1 MPSHSPYIRV
11 YKKAACNHS
20 FRLLLLEPRLL
31 SYLKQKK
38 KKKKEFLSSH
48 SLCWRAAE
56 LLKELHLKERSA
68 AASLILR
75 AAVFTAST
83 PPALQRAPR
92 LSARLCRGFSLGGPG
107 FQKSEFLAAVED
119 IFPVCVS
126 GRALPGAVVSSPL
139 WTDVIAVSRAWAEST
154 LRQRSRMSRCSF
166 MSRHPLLS
174 SRGKSLSRQGF
185 SAAAARHLG
194 DIQVTMQ
201 NVPSAPKAPRT
212 SASPRSP
219 VELPKQ
225 YTSPYSGLGIS
236 FCAPQEVE
244 MSAAA
249 SEGESD
255 DEADDSAGRYP
266 SAVAAPSET
275 DAELSAMLLRAA
287 KEIGLEV
294 PKTPPADPS
303 RLDDWFLGRAPAAP
317 PRSPPV
323 PFFPEVHEELVRTW
337 RAPHSS
343 RPRPSSSPLAS
354 LDGGAARGYEA
365 VPQVERAVAV
375 HLCPPGAATW
385 RDRPHLPSRACEF
398 SSALAGRT
406 YHAAGQ
412 AATALHAM
420 ATLQVYQAKV
430 LKHLHERGSDQGA
443 MEELRAATDFA
454 LRATKVTARSLGQV
468 MSTIVVQ
475 ERHLWLTLAQM
486 ADVDKSRFLDA
497 PISQGGLFG
506 DTVEDFAQ
514 QFSAVQKQTEAIK
527 HILPRRDIPTMSA
540 GPQPPPARRRG
551 RPPPRLPNNQLRP
564 LLRYMTPDW
573 QPDVELAGP
582 VTRKNLRSV
591 PDAGSPEVERIALW
605 GMTTSTS
612 PLPVEGREL
621 SQKESILSPP
631 GFRPRVPSLSSA
643 PEVSPRIRTR
653 SLMSPAR
660 EPGKKVSA
668 AQCSL
673 TFLQD
678 VLPSGISPL
687 PLPPRLPHSVT
698 SVNVPLIPLATRL
711 GAWLQLPSPSR
722 WLIRTVRLGYAIQF
736 ARRPPR
742 YRGVLSTSVH
752 SDTHAAV
759 LRAEVAVLLA
769 KDAIEPVPPAEMKS
783 GFYSPYFIVPK
794 KSGGLRPILDLR
806 ALNRSLLRLPF
817 KMLTTKRM
825 LTCIR
830 PQDWFAA
837 IDLKDAYFH
846 VSILPRHRPF
856 LRFAFEGRAYQY
868 KVLPFGLSLS
878 PRVFT
883 KVAEAALS
891 PLWQTGIRILNYLD
905 DWLLIAH
912 SRDLLCEQRDLVLRH
927 LSHLGLQ
934 VNREKSKLSPVQRI
948 SFLGVELDS
957 VSMTARL
964 TNERAQSVLKC
975 LESFRH
981 KTAVPLKTFQRLL
994 GHMAAAAAVTPLGLL
1009 HMRPLQRWLH
1019 DRVPR
1024 WAWHRGTLRIGV
1036 SPQCRRLFSPWSDPA
1051 FLQAGVPLG
1060 QVSRH
1065 LVVYTDA
1072 SSTGWGAVCNGQAAS
1087 GSWTGPRLQW
1097 HINCLELLAVLL
1109 ALRRFRPTLRHKHVL
1124 VRTDSTATVAYINRQ
1139 GGLRSRRMSQLAR
1152 HLLLWSQTWLKS
1164 LRAVHIPGE
1173 LNRAADQLSR
1183 QSTHPGEW
1191 RLHPETVQLIWSHFG
1206 EAQIDLFASP
1216 ESSHCQRFYS
1226 LNEAPNS
1233 LGRDALAHSWPP
1245 GPKYAFPPVSL
1256 LAQTLCKIRE
1266 DEEQVLLV
1274 APYWPTRTCPSLEN
1288 PLEERPSFSGDGH
1301 NLAPAPRSVEPARLV
1316 PGRDASD
1323 LSGLSQAVIETIT
1336 QSRAPSTRQTY
1347 ALRWGLFV
1355 DWCSSRGEDPQRCT
1369 IAVVLSFLQEKLE
1382 RRLSPSTLKVYVAA
1396 IAAYHDAVD
1405 GTSLGKHQLI
1415 VRFLR
1420 GARRVNPPR
1429 PHPIPSWDL
1438 SVALQGLREAPFEP
1452 LASVELKYL
1461 SLKTALLTALASI
1474 KRVGDLQAFS
1484 VDEACLE
1491 FGPGDSHVILRPRP
1505 GYVPKVPTTPFR
1517 DQVVNLQALPLEEAD
1532 PASALL
1538 CPVRAL
1544 RIYVDHTRHFR
1555 RTEQLFVCFGGQQKG
1570 NAVSKQ
1576 RLAHWVVDAISL
1588 SYQNQGEPCPLG
1600 VRAHSTR
1607 SVASSYALAHGA
1619 SLADICRAA
1628 GWATPNTFA
1637 RFYNLRVEAVSSRV
1651 LK

>member
-1 MPSHSPYIRV
+1 MRPMKAGRCQFYTSGNSYIYENYYATVPCQGLTESCNMKVRSGTCYCCDLYDCANGGYLNNYYEFVGVQSCQEVHSLYVLLWVLTTLNLLAFVCGILTTAV
-11 YKKAACNHS
+11 LGSIKDMTFCFGVS
-20 FRLLLLEPRLL
+20 FPEP
-31 SYLKQKK
+31 KIKE
-38 KKKKEFLSSH
+38 KEFLSCH
-48 SLCWRAAE
+48 SLCWRAAKQ
-56 LLKELHLKERSA
+56 LKELHLKESLA
-68 AASLILR
+68 AASIILQ
-75 AAVFTAST
+75 AAFFFTALTSL
-83 PPALQRAPR
+83 PHSSEPAR
-92 LSARLCRGFSLGGPG
+92 LSALLCHGSSLGGPG
-107 FQKSEFLAAVED
+107 FQKSEFFTAVEG
-119 IFPVCVS
+119 IFPVCLY

-139 WTDVIAVSRAWAEST
+139 WTNMIAVSRAWADGTCVHCE
-154 LRQRSRMSRCSF
+154 RMSMAALKSRRSF

-194 DIQVTMQ
+194 NIQVTVQ

-219 VELPKQ
+219 VELPEQ

-236 FCAPQEVE
+236 FGAPQEIE

-354 LDGGAARGYEA
+354 LVGGAARGYEA

-375 HLCPPGAATW
+375 HLCPPGTATW
-385 RDRPHLPSRACEF
+385 WDRPHLPSRACEF

-430 LKHLHERGSDQGA
+430 LKHLHKRGSDQGA

-497 PISQGGLFG
+497 PISQGSLFG
-506 DTVEDFAQ
+506 DT
-514 QFSAVQKQTEAIK
+514 
-527 HILPRRDIPTMSA
+527 
-540 GPQPPPARRRG
+540 GRRRLNTSCPAATFQP
-551 RPPPRLPNNQLRP
+551 RPQGPNLRLLVAEGAPPRLPNNQLRP

-573 QPDVELAGP
+573 QPDVELARP
-582 VTRKNLRSV
+582 RSV
-591 PDAGSPEVERIALW
+591 SSDSDSEPDVASAGTRE
-605 GMTTSTS
+605 
-612 PLPVEGREL
+612 EGC
-621 SQKESILSPP
+621 PT
-631 GFRPRVPSLSSA
+631 A
-643 PEVSPRIRTR
+643 
-653 SLMSPAR
+653 
-660 EPGKKVSA
+660 
-668 AQCSL
+668 
-673 TFLQD
+673 
-678 VLPSGISPL
+678 
-687 PLPPRLPHSVT
+687 VT
-698 SVNVPLIPLATRL
+698 SVSVPLIPLATRL

-837 IDLKDAYFH
+837 IDLKDTYFH

-883 KVAEAALS
+883 KVAEAALF

-957 VSMTARL
+957 VKAPGAYGSRSRSNAARPASYETASALVTRSSPEMGMAPWHTL
-964 TNERAQSVLKC
+964 DWRFPAASPPVQPMVRPGLPSGWSPPGTSLQASCGIHGCLFHGLGCCMQRAS
-975 LESFRH
+975 SI
-981 KTAVPLKTFQRLL
+981 RLL
-994 GHMAAAAAVTPLGLL
+994 DRTSTAMAYQLP
-1009 HMRPLQRWLH
+1009 
-1019 DRVPR
+1019 RVV
-1024 WAWHRGTLRIGV
+1024 G
-1036 SPQCRRLFSPWSDPA
+1036 C
-1051 FLQAGVPLG
+1051 
-1060 QVSRH
+1060 
-1065 LVVYTDA
+1065 
-1072 SSTGWGAVCNGQAAS
+1072 AS
-1087 GSWTGPRLQW
+1087 GPSS
-1097 HINCLELLAVLL
+1097 LLTDVACSHRQHGDCSLHQPSGWSTLPSRVTT
-1109 ALRRFRPTLRHKHVL
+1109 RPP
-1124 VRTDSTATVAYINRQ
+1124 SAP
-1139 GGLRSRRMSQLAR
+1139 ME
-1152 HLLLWSQTWLKS
+1152 WLKS

-1183 QSTHPGEW
+1183 QSTHPREW

-1233 LGRDALAHSWPP
+1233 LGRDALSHSWPP

-1274 APYWPTRTCPSLEN
+1274 APYWPTRTWFPELISLAAAPPWKI
-1288 PLEERPSFSGDGH
+1288 PLR
-1301 NLAPAPRSVEPARLV
+1301 
-1316 PGRDASD
+1316 RD
-1323 LSGLSQAVIETIT
+1323 LLSQGMGTIWHPRLTCGTCTSGSWTGRAVIETIT
-1336 QSRAPSTRQTY
+1336 QSRAPSTRQAY

-1369 IAVVLSFLQEKLE
+1369 VAVVLSFLQEKLE

-1429 PHPIPSWDL
+1429 PHPVPSWDL

-1452 LASVELKYL
+1452 FASVELKYL

-1484 VDEACLE
+1484 VDKACLK
-1491 FGPGDSHVILRPRP
+1491 FGSGDSHVILRPRP

-1532 PASALL
+1532 PASVLL

-1544 RIYVDHTRHFR
+1544 RIYVDRTRHFR

-1619 SLADICRAA
+1619 SLADICRAV

-1637 RFYNLRVEAVSSRV
+1637 RFYNLRVEAVSSLVPSGEPGSSMPRSQA
-1651 LK
+1651 

>member
-1 MPSHSPYIRV
+1 
-11 YKKAACNHS
+11 
-20 FRLLLLEPRLL
+20 
-31 SYLKQKK
+31 
-38 KKKKEFLSSH
+38 
-48 SLCWRAAE
+48 
-56 LLKELHLKERSA
+56 
-68 AASLILR
+68 
-75 AAVFTAST
+75 
-83 PPALQRAPR
+83 
-92 LSARLCRGFSLGGPG
+92 
-107 FQKSEFLAAVED
+107 
-119 IFPVCVS
+119 
-126 GRALPGAVVSSPL
+126 
-139 WTDVIAVSRAWAEST
+139 
-154 LRQRSRMSRCSF
+154 

-185 SAAAARHLG
+185 LAAAARHLG

-303 RLDDWFLGRAPAAP
+303 RLDDWFLGRASAAP

-323 PFFPEVHEELVRTW
+323 PFFPEVH
-337 RAPHSS
+337 APL
-343 RPRPSSSPLAS
+343 PSPLSTAVQPGVMRRS
-354 LDGGAARGYEA
+354 L
-365 VPQVERAVAV
+365 
-375 HLCPPGAATW
+375 
-385 RDRPHLPSRACEF
+385 RACEF

-454 LRATKVTARSLGQV
+454 LRATKVTARFLGQV
-468 MSTIVVQ
+468 MSVIVVQ

-497 PISQGGLFG
+497 PISQGGLFR

-551 RPPPRLPNNQLRP
+551 RPHGFQTTSSIGSPTSSWPWESGQPGGGENRSLGDDNINVPTPSGGPGAVTKRVNSLTSGVQAPSSLFEQRPRSVSS
-564 LLRYMTPDW
+564 DSDSE
-573 QPDVELAGP
+573 PDVASAGTREEGKRCP
-582 VTRKNLRSV
+582 VQS
-591 PDAGSPEVERIALW
+591 DFSPGHSSFW
-605 GMTTSTS
+605 DQS
-612 PLPVEGREL
+612 P
-621 SQKESILSPP
+621 SP
-631 GFRPRVPSLSSA
+631 S
-643 PEVSPRIRTR
+643 
-653 SLMSPAR
+653 
-660 EPGKKVSA
+660 
-668 AQCSL
+668 
-673 TFLQD
+673 
-678 VLPSGISPL
+678 
-687 PLPPRLPHSVT
+687 PPRLPHCGHVAQRPFDTPGDQAGSLA
-698 SVNVPLIPLATRL
+698 SASQPLAVVDSDGTSRL
-711 GAWLQLPSPSR
+711 CDS
-722 WLIRTVRLGYAIQF
+722 VRQASAQVQ
-736 ARRPPR
+736 RRPFHFCPFGHTCR
-742 YRGVLSTSVH
+742 CASCGGCSPTGEGRNRACPSSRDEVRVLQSLLHRAQKERWVKTHPGSSSPESVRSQTAVQDAHDEAHANMHSSPGLVRSHRPEGCVLSRLDPASTQTLPTVCFRGSSV
-752 SDTHAAV
+752 SVQSAS
-759 LRAEVAVLLA
+759 
-769 KDAIEPVPPAEMKS
+769 IWP
-783 GFYSPYFIVPK
+783 
-794 KSGGLRPILDLR
+794 
-806 ALNRSLLRLPF
+806 LP
-817 KMLTTKRM
+817 
-825 LTCIR
+825 
-830 PQDWFAA
+830 
-837 IDLKDAYFH
+837 
-846 VSILPRHRPF
+846 
-856 LRFAFEGRAYQY
+856 
-868 KVLPFGLSLS
+868 LS
-878 PRVFT
+878 PRLYESRGGCPVPSL
-883 KVAEAALS
+883 ADGHSHPQLS
-891 PLWQTGIRILNYLD
+891 RRL
-905 DWLLIAH
+905 ASH
-912 SRDLLCEQRDLVLRH
+912 SEQRDLVLRH

-1019 DRVPR
+1019 DRVTR
-1024 WAWHRGTLRIGV
+1024 WAWHCGTLRIGV

-1065 LVVYTDA
+1065 LVVYKDA

-1191 RLHPETVQLIWSHFG
+1191 RLHPET
-1206 EAQIDLFASP
+1206 
-1216 ESSHCQRFYS
+1216 RFYS

-1274 APYWPTRTCPSLEN
+1274 APYWPTRTWFPELISLAAAPPWKI
-1288 PLEERPSFSGDGH
+1288 PLRRDLLSQGMGTIWHPRPICGTCTSGSWTGRVRPLRPSTGRDRNYH
-1301 NLAPAPRSVEPARLV
+1301 SVQSPLYKAGLCAEMGSVCRLVFLSRGGPTEMYDCSSAFLPARKV
-1316 PGRDASD
+1316 GA
-1323 LSGLSQAVIETIT
+1323 QAVPFNS
-1336 QSRAPSTRQTY
+1336 QS
-1347 ALRWGLFV
+1347 
-1355 DWCSSRGEDPQRCT
+1355 
-1369 IAVVLSFLQEKLE
+1369 
-1382 RRLSPSTLKVYVAA
+1382 
-1396 IAAYHDAVD
+1396 
-1405 GTSLGKHQLI
+1405 
-1415 VRFLR
+1415 
-1420 GARRVNPPR
+1420 
-1429 PHPIPSWDL
+1429 
-1438 SVALQGLREAPFEP
+1438 GLREAPFEP

-1538 CPVRAL
+1538 CPVRVL
-1544 RIYVDHTRHFR
+1544 RIYVDRTRHFR

-1651 LK
+1651 LT